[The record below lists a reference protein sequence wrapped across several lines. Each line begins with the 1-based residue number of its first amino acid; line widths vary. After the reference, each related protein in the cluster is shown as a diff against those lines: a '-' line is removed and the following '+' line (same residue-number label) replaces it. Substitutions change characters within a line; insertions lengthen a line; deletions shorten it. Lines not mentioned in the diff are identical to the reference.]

1 MEEEEKKSQIQGKL
15 LSGKNSDKSESA
27 IKGSAL
33 ISNVERQKLDE
44 QVPIEEIALTV
55 KFSKP
60 MIAANDRT
68 DD

>member
-1 MEEEEKKSQIQGKL
+1 MEEEKKSPIEGKL
-15 LSGKNSDKSESA
+15 LSGKHSDKRKSA

-33 ISNVERQKLDE
+33 MNNVERQNLDE
-44 QVPIEEIALTV
+44 QVPIEKIALTV

-60 MIAANDRT
+60 MIAANDLT